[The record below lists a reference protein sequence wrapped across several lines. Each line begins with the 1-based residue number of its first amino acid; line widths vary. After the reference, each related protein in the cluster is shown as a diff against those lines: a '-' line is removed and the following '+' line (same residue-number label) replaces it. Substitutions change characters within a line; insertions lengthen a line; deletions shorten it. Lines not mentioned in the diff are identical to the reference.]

1 MRSNS
6 VIWDFFLED
15 VGSVRDREQCPEPGC
30 RAEVIDLGFQEC
42 WDHQSDGT
50 VTGQTKLAH
59 WSPPQCHDHWS
70 VTLNTQELHW
80 CHCWGVI
87 SSIVYP

>member
-6 VIWDFFLED
+6 VIWDFFWKMSGRSETESNVL
-15 VGSVRDREQCPEPGC
+15 SLT
-30 RAEVIDLGFQEC
+30 EVIDLGFQEC

-59 WSPPQCHDHWS
+59 WSPPQCSDHWS
-70 VTLNTQELHW
+70 VTHNTQKIQGRPCGAFKHEYYLTL
-80 CHCWGVI
+80 
-87 SSIVYP
+87 